1 MGERGRPQSI
11 SACQGSLVEGWRKWA
26 SKEGGGGYSF
36 TAKQEVAQHLFLCV
50 QRGSEWPAVSYCVSL
65 CRKCCVQP
73 DNMTFPFSQFL
84 HISVQWSFIT
94 QSPFPLMW
102 YKWVLKVKYHSNISK
117 LFQNV
122 WQVALSKALKLKSNF
137 FRSKRSKTNCD
148 SFSPQ
153 SQINRL
159 AALAFSNFDTFLS
172 DQIRKTKFN
181 LYLCVPFQVTV
192 TMLVKGPAE
201 KAMTAMNFKS
211 RD

>member
-1 MGERGRPQSI
+1 MLYSGRLLHKSVDWMKMHSGKLGTMPQLNFNLCSAFCNSLECEVYFFYPFSSVGERGRPQSI

-73 DNMTFPFSQFL
+73 DNMTLFPFSQFL
-84 HISVQWSFIT
+84 HISAQWSFIT

-122 WQVALSKALKLKSNF
+122 WQVALSKALKLKSQ
-137 FRSKRSKTNCD
+137 T
-148 SFSPQ
+148 FSGLKGQ
-153 SQINRL
+153 KQI
-159 AALAFSNFDTFLS
+159 
-172 DQIRKTKFN
+172 
-181 LYLCVPFQVTV
+181 VTV
-192 TMLVKGPAE
+192 FPPRV
-201 KAMTAMNFKS
+201 
-211 RD
+211 R

>member
-1 MGERGRPQSI
+1 MLYSGRLLHKSVDWMKMHSGKLGTMPHSWISIYVVHFVTAWSVKYISFIHSALWERGRPQSI

-84 HISVQWSFIT
+84 HISAQWSFIT

-148 SFSPQ
+148 SFSP
-153 SQINRL
+153 RV
-159 AALAFSNFDTFLS
+159 
-172 DQIRKTKFN
+172 R
-181 LYLCVPFQVTV
+181 
-192 TMLVKGPAE
+192 
-201 KAMTAMNFKS
+201 
-211 RD
+211 